1 MLESKESSKELEVV
15 AAGPALKHDGAP
27 EEMAPGLFG
36 LRLSL
41 PFALDHVNIWLL
53 AGQGGWTVIDTGVA
67 DERTRAA
74 WRGLLGDFLTGRPV
88 ERLLATHFHPDH
100 MGLMGWLAAETGAP
114 LWASRT
120 EWLLGRMLAQ
130 DKSQSFVEAGRSFDR
145 RAGLPDEQIAGRA
158 ERGNAYRTRAV
169 APPGSFVRLRQGD
182 RMLIDDH
189 EWHVIIGQGHAPE
202 MVCLFE
208 PRHNILIAADQVLPR
223 ISPNVSVWP
232 SEPLA
237 NPLQEFLSS
246 LERFRAL
253 PEDCLVLPSHGQPFR
268 GLRARVDQLIAHHKE
283 RLDQVLEACAKS
295 RTAAE
300 IMPELFNRTLDAHQ
314 IGFALGETIAH
325 VNYLVE
331 SRDLTRGEGDDGRLY
346 YQRR

>member
-1 MLESKESSKELEVV
+1 MLESKESSKELELV
-15 AAGPALKHDGAP
+15 AAGPALTHDGAP
-27 EEMAPGLFG
+27 DEMAPGLFG

-130 DKSQSFVEAGRSFDR
+130 DQSQSFVEAGRSFDR
-145 RAGLPDEQIAGRA
+145 RAGLPDDLVEQRA
-158 ERGNAYRTRAV
+158 RRGNAYRPKVT
-169 APPGSFVRLRQGD
+169 PPPARYRRLVEGNAIEIGGVTFEV
-182 RMLIDDH
+182 LI
-189 EWHVIIGQGHAPE
+189 GRGHAPE
-202 MVCLFE
+202 MICLFA
-208 PRHNILIAADQVLPR
+208 PALNVLIAADQVLPR

-253 PEDCLVLPSHGQPFR
+253 PEDCLVLPSHGRPFR

-331 SRDLTRGEGDDGRLY
+331 SRDLTRREGDDGRLY